1 MDEVIIIDDDSKDD
15 TISVIKE
22 YITLTKAQGNIR
34 LVENSKNEGP
44 GYSRNIGISLARN
57 KIIAFCDSDD
67 IWSNNKLEIQTQH
80 LDTYPIIGSNYRIFK
95 NNKEFKS
102 VDLSGVFEFSHFLKN
117 NYLATSTVLID
128 LNKVSID
135 DIHFENIVHED
146 YYLWLLLLKKYN
158 LKIKV
163 VPEYLMN
170 YNRSNLSYSSGLL
183 KKLMATFNVFK
194 LITNNPSK
202 SLYYTI
208 RKVFFSLT
216 RYINI

>member
-1 MDEVIIIDDDSKDD
+1 MDEIIIIDDNSKDD
-15 TISVIKE
+15 TVSVINE
-22 YITLTKAQGNIR
+22 YITLSNAQGTIR
-34 LVENSKNEGP
+34 LVEKRKNEGP
-44 GYSRNIGISLARN
+44 GFSRNIGISLARN
-57 KIIAFCDSDD
+57 KLIAFCDSDD
-67 IWSNNKLEIQTQH
+67 IWRKNKLEIQTQH
-80 LDTYPIIGSNYRIFK
+80 LDTYPIIGANYNIFK

-102 VDLSGVFEFSHFLKN
+102 VDLSGEYVFSDFLKN

-128 LNKVSID
+128 LNKVSIED
-135 DIHFENIVHED
+135 VRFDNIVHED

-158 LKIKV
+158 LTVKV

-183 KKLMATFNVFK
+183 KKLMATYNVFK

-208 RKVFFSLT
+208 RKVIYSLT
-216 RYINI
+216 RYIKI